1 MRTHLMRRLF
11 AGLIALFATSATAFA
26 WEAPYVEEGIGRCMA
41 AAKKMKD
48 VSGFGARSDGICL
61 IGGFMEDEGEMTWK
75 CKLKGGKEYIFVAS
89 GDTDVKDLDLEAWEG
104 ETLIARDALDDNVPI
119 VGLTVEADCDVTMK
133 LKLADAPGGGQKH
146 FTVMIMLEAAGTGG
160 SLGQLERVAKQLNDA
175 CAGITDKGD
184 LEFDQAQNTICL
196 AAALLED
203 GADRSFNRTFSKD
216 RNYIMIGA
224 GDDACV
230 DLDLEVLH
238 DDKVISKDEATDA
251 SPVAGIEVSDANVRC
266 TVKMIMHDSKKPS
279 FCVVA
284 ILTSK

>member
-1 MRTHLMRRLF
+1 MRTHLPARLF
-11 AGLIALFATSATAFA
+11 AGLAALLFTATTAQA

-48 VSGFGARSDGICL
+48 LSGFGARSEGLCL
-61 IGGFMEDEGEMTWK
+61 IGGFMEDDGEMTWK
-75 CKLKGGKEYIFVAS
+75 CKLKGGREYIFVAS
-89 GDTDVKDLDLEAWEG
+89 GDKDVKDLDLEAWEG
-104 ETLIARDALDDNVPI
+104 EKMIVKDSLDDNVPI

-146 FTVMIMLEAAGTGG
+146 FTVMIMLEDGGTGG
-160 SLGQLERVAKQLNDA
+160 SLSQLERVAKQLNAA
-175 CAGITDKGD
+175 CEGVTDKGD
-184 LEFDQAQNTICL
+184 LELDQAPNTICL
-196 AAALLED
+196 AAALLDD
-203 GADRSFNRTFSKD
+203 GADRSFNRTFSRD

-251 SPVAGIEVSDANVRC
+251 VPVAGIEVSDANVRC
-266 TVKMIMHDSKKPS
+266 TVKMTMHESKKPS
-279 FCVVA
+279 FAVVA